1 MYDILQSLG
10 INTLSLAIMIAG
22 FISMLWVI
30 RSLSW
35 VMAQLRRS
43 RDRAQ
48 ATDVLKLE
56 DLSSELETV
65 NTNWYKLGVYLGLD
79 THKLMQIERDH
90 QGSERQM
97 LQMLHIWLQCT
108 PNAVWRD
115 VVSALQKMGENR
127 VAESI
132 CQKYM
137 RGASKL

>member
-1 MYDILQSLG
+1 MYNILQSLG
-10 INTLSLAIMIAG
+10 INTLSFAIMIAS

-65 NTNWYKLGVYLGLD
+65 NTNWS
-79 THKLMQIERDH
+79 T
-90 QGSERQM
+90 S
-97 LQMLHIWLQCT
+97 W
-108 PNAVWRD
+108 
-115 VVSALQKMGENR
+115 
-127 VAESI
+127 
-132 CQKYM
+132 
-137 RGASKL
+137 ASTSVLVRIS